1 MQGIVAFAQSS
12 SHRTTRQRHWEIVAV
27 WQPERNP
34 ADTKDC
40 GISRLSTRLPV
51 APQGQGVLALPG
63 LSPAG
68 GGVVVLVTLVDTTG
82 LLAGGG
88 KTASL
93 TVLVHR
99 VDDPVDTG
107 VTADGLVLRVDEND
121 LVVLVGG
128 VLVDPVGVQDAQVGA
143 TATDTLLSGGLE
155 GALVL
160 ELVDTLVGGLACAKG
175 SALVNFLLLLMDL
188 LTVSATLGGRALA
201 TTTADTGAVDNVSLL
216 GLVTQTASLVGTAG
230 AGGAVDDVQLAE
242 LYESTLSKCSTS
254 TPKHRRTK
262 RLMSLFFRW

>member
-12 SHRTTRQRHWEIVAV
+12 SHRTRQRHWEIVAV

-34 ADTKDC
+34 ADTKAC
-40 GISRLSTRLPV
+40 RISRLSTRLPV

-63 LSPAG
+63 LSAAS

-99 VDDPVDTG
+99 VDDPVDAG
-107 VTADGLVLRVDEND
+107 VTADGLVLRVDEDD

-188 LTVSATLGGRALA
+188 LTVSGTLGGRALA

-254 TPKHRRTK
+254 TPRHKRTK
-262 RLMSLFFRW
+262 RHMSLFFR